1 VIIVVRSPIAL
12 FVYNRPWHARQAV
25 EALQKN
31 ELAKESELIVYC
43 DGAKSDG
50 DEKEVLTV
58 RDYIDNITGFQN
70 LTVIKKEQNLGLAES
85 IITGVTELCER
96 YGRVIVVE
104 DDLVASP
111 HFLAYVNEALARYAD
126 DDRVMQI
133 SGYMFPVE
141 LHAATDAV
149 FLPFTTCWGWG
160 TWQRSWRRFDPHM
173 AGHEKIKAD
182 RKLKYLFD
190 LEGSYSY
197 FDMLEAQMRGGI
209 DSWAIRWYLSV
220 FLLGGLTLHP
230 AKSLIKNIGFDS
242 SGTHCKDA
250 GMTDIIDPDFA
261 VTNFPGIQ
269 VSEAAKRAVYRYLAG
284 RNNVHGRFMSKLR
297 RWIC

>member
-1 VIIVVRSPIAL
+1 MKIYFLKNTWLRDYCGTFTDCIIC
-12 FVYNRPWHARQAV
+12 
-25 EALQKN
+25 LQQTVACSASRWSTSKKWTGKR
-31 ELAKESELIVYC
+31 EWAYC
-43 DGAKSDG
+43 LLWWAKSDG

-160 TWQRSWRRFDPHM
+160 HGRGLGGVSILIWPAMKKSKPIASSNTSLIWKAPIATLICSKRRW
-173 AGHEKIKAD
+173 
-182 RKLKYLFD
+182 
-190 LEGSYSY
+190 
-197 FDMLEAQMRGGI
+197 GGI

-220 FLLGGLTLHP
+220 FLLGVLRSILRSHLSRT
-230 AKSLIKNIGFDS
+230 
-242 SGTHCKDA
+242 SGSILRARTAKDA
-250 GMTDIIDPDFA
+250 GMTDIIDPDL
-261 VTNFPGIQ
+261 P
-269 VSEAAKRAVYRYLAG
+269 
-284 RNNVHGRFMSKLR
+284 
-297 RWIC
+297 